1 MPIAD
6 DWVTGTPKSGSYVMT
21 SAEVIVDGEAYGEKE
36 FEYEANVP
44 FFDVSVVDDLQ
55 RPKGCISLDLP
66 ISSRVSP
73 YPSTEARVP
82 IKETK
87 LIVTDGFT
95 MWFIVDSE
103 NYLPPPSEAEEPH
116 GYWLYLLP
124 GQDSANAPLW
134 PNRRLDGVQLKYSIL
149 DGDSLSTHG
158 LWERDADARYP
169 AVTSFHDHTFLV
181 ENLEVSTL
189 RSYDDVSQNPT
200 TVNYA
205 RASTATRVGNRI
217 FAGDLA
223 WRDPADTSDYRLE
236 SEKDHQE
243 RFRITYSGFG
253 GDMVHAP
260 DSFSPLNLATVGG
273 GTSRLISVSEF
284 MGRVMVLTE
293 DALWVLNVAP
303 GNSASYTTE
312 RKFLGSG
319 AVSGTAVIETP
330 QGLTWLS
337 QAGVLRFNGSAVENI
352 SGAINSQEFLRDIRG
367 YVHGGVLYG
376 GPVALAGYASETQ
389 RLYLALEQGR
399 EGGHRQKI
407 YVMGPSGAWV
417 VYSTPYWIKNL
428 AMSMN
433 TGQMFGLGRMG
444 WGPMGWDG
452 IFEETPGS
460 TSDEGDNAA
469 FPIRAKAVFPPVQ
482 PGDGERIARIIASSV
497 EFGGKHEDGVEV
509 VLGVS
514 VDSKDLVSGVFKAVQ
529 GDIYR
534 GRMAVPDR
542 GRTVQVTASTES
554 SGGYVDNVKVE
565 CIPKGRIRSMGN
577 LDVSEE
583 TT

>member
-1 MPIAD
+1 
-6 DWVTGTPKSGSYVMT
+6 
-21 SAEVIVDGEAYGEKE
+21 
-36 FEYEANVP
+36 
-44 FFDVSVVDDLQ
+44 
-55 RPKGCISLDLP
+55 
-66 ISSRVSP
+66 
-73 YPSTEARVP
+73 
-82 IKETK
+82 
-87 LIVTDGFT
+87 
-95 MWFIVDSE
+95 
-103 NYLPPPSEAEEPH
+103 
-116 GYWLYLLP
+116 
-124 GQDSANAPLW
+124 
-134 PNRRLDGVQLKYSIL
+134 
-149 DGDSLSTHG
+149 
-158 LWERDADARYP
+158 
-169 AVTSFHDHTFLV
+169 
-181 ENLEVSTL
+181 
-189 RSYDDVSQNPT
+189 
-200 TVNYA
+200 
-205 RASTATRVGNRI
+205 
-217 FAGDLA
+217 
-223 WRDPADTSDYRLE
+223 
-236 SEKDHQE
+236 
-243 RFRITYSGFG
+243 
-253 GDMVHAP
+253 MVHAP

-367 YVHGGVLYG
+367 YVDGGVQYG

-399 EGGHRQKI
+399 EGYHRQKI
-407 YVMGPSGAWV
+407 YVMGPSGAWAM
-417 VYSTPYWIKNL
+417 YSTPYEIKNL

-433 TGQMFGLGRMG
+433 IGQVFGLAGYIDPDNPG
-444 WGPMGWDG
+444 IAAPG

-460 TSDEGDNAA
+460 TSNEGDSAA
-469 FPIRAKAVFPPVQ
+469 SSIQAKAVFPPVQ

-497 EFGGKHEDGVEV
+497 EFGGKHEDGVDV

-514 VDSKDLVSGVFKAVQ
+514 VDSKDLVSGVFKAAQ

-534 GRMAVPDR
+534 GRMAVSDR